1 MKFHQLPLPLKKILP
16 TPLALTLNHYLS
28 LVTAL
33 KQCFAVRGALMQ
45 VKYLNYHHPRV
56 VFGVFAM
63 KLETATYSLLTLL
76 FINKPNILKQSVRTR

>member
-45 VKYLNYHHPRV
+45 VKYLNYHHSRV

-63 KLETATYSLLTLL
+63 KLKRQHIPFSHFYLS
-76 FINKPNILKQSVRTR
+76 INQIS